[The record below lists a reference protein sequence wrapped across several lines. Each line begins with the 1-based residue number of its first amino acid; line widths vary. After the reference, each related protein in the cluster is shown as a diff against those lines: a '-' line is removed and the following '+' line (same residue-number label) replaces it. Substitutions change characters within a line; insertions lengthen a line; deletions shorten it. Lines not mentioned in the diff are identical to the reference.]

1 MIGISL
7 VIIGIHPVG
16 PVMIAASMW
25 VAVISSK
32 AEAVVAALTVTQVN
46 AMPVS
51 TATMSDIR
59 LMTVVTITAL
69 YVIRFAVVT
78 LNRVMTA
85 MAVMTVMSPI
95 SVVTSAAAPRFG
107 G

>member
-1 MIGISL
+1 
-7 VIIGIHPVG
+7 
-16 PVMIAASMW
+16 
-25 VAVISSK
+25 
-32 AEAVVAALTVTQVN
+32 
-46 AMPVS
+46 
-51 TATMSDIR
+51 MSDIR